1 MTELAIC
8 TRYGDLA
15 GSSRLRFMLYEK
27 ILRGGGFETHF
38 RHFFD
43 NDYVRRLY
51 DGRGKS
57 VKALFSGFARRRKEL
72 KSLPPEMPKF
82 IEYELFPYLPY
93 FYEKG
98 FLHRSKYVLN
108 FDDAVDLRYRCLPLL
123 CRKYPRLLSNAAGVI
138 VANDELFA
146 RYSRYNE
153 NIIKIP
159 TVPPPL
165 PEKTPPPEFDSFT
178 LAWIGTPVTYPFLQE
193 LTPVLQLAAKSVE
206 FEVLVIARK
215 ELPPLPGIKCRCVDW
230 SAENEHALLQQCHAG
245 IMPLNDSPF
254 ARGKS
259 AYKLIQYLQAGIPA
273 VASPVGENKSV
284 ISENRTGF
292 LAHNAAEWIS
302 ALKHLSAPENRRAMA
317 PYIAAKAQ
325 EFSLET
331 WGKTLCR
338 FLHAALD

>member
-1 MTELAIC
+1 MKELAVW

-27 ILRGGGFETHF
+27 ILRAGGWEPHF
-38 RHFFD
+38 YHFFD
-43 NDYVRRLY
+43 NAYVRSLY
-51 DGRGKS
+51 DGKGKS
-57 VKALFSGFARRRKEL
+57 LKALFAGFSRRRKEL
-72 KSLPPEMPKF
+72 KRLPPGVPKF

-98 FLHRSKYVLN
+98 FSAASRYVLN
-108 FDDAVDLRYRCLPLL
+108 FDDAVDLRYRRLPLL
-123 CRKYPRLLSNAAGVI
+123 RGKYPRLLSSAAGVI
-138 VANDELFA
+138 VANDELLE

-165 PEKTPPPEFDSFT
+165 PKTAAPDKFDRFT
-178 LAWIGTPVTYPFLQE
+178 VAWIGTPVTYPFLQE

-215 ELPPLPGIKCRCVDW
+215 ELPPLPGVKCRCVDW
-230 SAENEHALLQQCHAG
+230 SAENEHRLLQQCHIG
-245 IMPLNDSPF
+245 IMPLNDTPF

-259 AYKLIQYLQAGIPA
+259 AYKLIQYLQSGLPA
-273 VASPVGENKSV
+273 IASPVGENNHV

-292 LAHNAAEWIS
+292 LARNAAEWIS
-302 ALKHLSAPENRRAMA
+302 ALQHLSQLENRRAMA
-317 PYIAAKAQ
+317 MHIAARAQ
-325 EFSLET
+325 EFSLEK
-331 WGKTLCR
+331 WGETLCG
-338 FLHAALD
+338 FLHAVLK